1 MTIRSDIKPGV
12 TILVPADTDP
22 LRPRHPYRLHVNW
35 IGTARQPG
43 LIAISGD
50 LLRLDGTPTHRR
62 NHRGRFAVLP
72 LADLTVDEG

>member
-1 MTIRSDIKPGV
+1 MTALNPTAKATLKAADV
-12 TILVPADTDP
+12 TQAEWA
-22 LRPRHPYRLHVNW
+22 R
-35 IGTARQPG
+35 ARQPG